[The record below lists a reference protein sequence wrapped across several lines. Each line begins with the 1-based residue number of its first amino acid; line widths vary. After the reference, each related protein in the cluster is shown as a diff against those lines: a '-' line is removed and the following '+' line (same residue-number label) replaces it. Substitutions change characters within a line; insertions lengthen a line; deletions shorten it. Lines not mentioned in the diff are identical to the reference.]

1 MNGLSRE
8 MIIHPGE
15 TLKEVLEDRGMTQ
28 LELSIRTG
36 VTPKHIST
44 IVSGEKNISASFAK
58 KLEYAL
64 NIDAEF
70 WMNLQTAYDKELIV
84 FDEINSITEK
94 ELSVAKQ
101 LKSVFDFLINKTLVP
116 ACSLAEQ
123 KVLELRKFL
132 NVSNL
137 TSIPS
142 LVSSGAFR
150 VQTKVTVDEYTLY
163 AWQRICEV
171 ITDDI
176 QVERF
181 DLSEQKE
188 RIIDVIPELKQLMFK
203 NQEEFVPELK
213 KILAE
218 IGIAFSIAPCFKG
231 APVQGFIKHTND
243 EKTILCM
250 TFRQKKAEIFWFS
263 LFHEL
268 GHLVN
273 GDSKQ
278 KFIDFESVE
287 SEQERK
293 ADIFAQNK
301 LLNRK
306 EYGRFIKEGDFSLNR
321 IKLFAKNQ
329 NVLPCI
335 VIGRLQS
342 EAYLKWSDFREE
354 TVMYSYEY

>member
-36 VTPKHIST
+36 VTSKHIST
-44 IVSGEKNISASFAK
+44 ILSGEKNISVSFAK

-70 WMNLQTAYDKELIV
+70 WMKLQTAYDKELIE

-94 ELSVAKQ
+94 ELSIAKQ
-101 LKSVFDFLINKTLVP
+101 LKSVFDFLVNKALIPSCT
-116 ACSLAEQ
+116 LAEQ

-132 NVSNL
+132 NISNL

-150 VQTKVTVDEYTLY
+150 AQTSVIVDEYTLY
-163 AWQRICEV
+163 AWQRVCEV
-171 ITDDI
+171 ITSDI
-176 QVERF
+176 EAESF
-181 DLSEQKE
+181 DFQKQKE
-188 RIIDVIPELKQLMFK
+188 NIISILPQIKKLMFK
-203 NQEEFVPELK
+203 KQEEFVLELK
-213 KILAE
+213 NLFAKN
-218 IGIAFSIAPCFKG
+218 GIAFAIAPCFKG

-243 EKTILCM
+243 EKTLLCM
-250 TFRQKKAEIFWFS
+250 TFRQKRADIFWFS

-268 GHLVN
+268 GHLIN
-273 GDSKQ
+273 GDGKK

-287 SEQERK
+287 SEQEKK
-293 ADIFAQNK
+293 ADSFAQNQLINK
-301 LLNRK
+301 KDYDKFLK
-306 EYGRFIKEGDFSLNR
+306 ERDFSLEK
-321 IKLFAKNQ
+321 ITVFAKEQ

-335 VIGRLQS
+335 VIGRLQTDK
-342 EAYLKWSDFREE
+342 YLNWSDYKEE
-354 TVMYSYEY
+354 TVMYSYE